1 VRRYVARRVAA
12 LAATLVFVS
21 ALVFV
26 VVRVLP
32 GDPAAIILGTEGS
45 PEALARL
52 RESMGLNRPLAVQ
65 YVEWLGGALRGDLG
79 RSIQYDLP
87 VGALIVSRLP
97 VTLPL
102 ALLAAVFMVAA
113 ALPLGVYAATHHRR
127 GGDYLAMIVSQIGI
141 SVPQFWSGLLL
152 ILFFSVHLGWV
163 SAGGFAGWSSGPGPA
178 LRSLLLPAVALGLF
192 QAAVLVRATRSAVL
206 DVLREDYVRTARAK
220 GLSEPR
226 VVGVH
231 TFRNALI
238 PVVTVA
244 GIQLGQLMAG
254 AIVLESV
261 FALPGLGRLALVAIG
276 APRPAGG
283 AGGGA
288 VRRLRHRRH
297 QLRRRPRL
305 RVPRPA
311 HPVRVDGPPTALP
324 PRHVHAGCGDH
335 ADADRHGRAEHRLH
349 TRRPAGDVHHRPAA
363 GPVGRPPVRHRPL
376 RARRAVARHDRFGDL
391 DRGRPDRRRDRGR
404 GGGAAGRA
412 ERLRGRLARRD
423 PHAPGRRR
431 SGFSRHSSRRCC

>member
-1 VRRYVARRVAA
+1 MRRYVARRVAA
-12 LAATLVFVS
+12 LVATLVFVS

-32 GDPAAIILGTEGS
+32 GDPAAIIMGTEGS

-52 RESMGLNRPLAVQ
+52 REAMGLNRPLPVQ
-65 YVEWLGGALRGDLG
+65 YAEWVGGALRGDLG
-79 RSIQYDLP
+79 RSIQYDVP
-87 VGALIVSRLP
+87 VGQLIVSRLP

-102 ALLAAVFMVAA
+102 ALLAALFMTAA

-127 GGDYLAMIVSQIGI
+127 GGDYLAMVVSQIGI

-152 ILFFSVHLGWV
+152 ILVFSVHLGWF
-163 SAGGFAGWSSGPGPA
+163 SSGGFEGWSSGPGPA
-178 LRSLLLPAVALGLF
+178 LRSLLLPAIALGLF

-261 FALPGLGRLALVAIG
+261 FALPGLGRLALGAISARDLPVVQGVGLFVACSIVLINFVVDLAYG
-276 APRPAGG
+276 VLDPRI
-283 AGGGA
+283 
-288 VRRLRHRRH
+288 RY
-297 QLRRRPRL
+297 
-305 RVPRPA
+305 
-311 HPVRVDGPPTALP
+311 
-324 PRHVHAGCGDH
+324 
-335 ADADRHGRAEHRLH
+335 E
-349 TRRPAGDVHHRPAA
+349 
-363 GPVGRPPVRHRPL
+363 
-376 RARRAVARHDRFGDL
+376 
-391 DRGRPDRRRDRGR
+391 
-404 GGGAAGRA
+404 
-412 ERLRGRLARRD
+412 
-423 PHAPGRRR
+423 
-431 SGFSRHSSRRCC
+431 